1 MAKVVVVHGIGKQYL
16 GPHTL
21 HGGVAPALLDGLR
34 AAGAPEIGVADVE
47 VAYYGHWFRPQGASV
62 KSDGYA
68 WTHRD
73 VTDGFETEL
82 LMALWQE
89 AARIAPGR
97 VPPPAP
103 AQTTKAA
110 TPQTV
115 QRALHAI
122 SRLLPTHFTER
133 FLIGILKQVRLYL
146 TDDDTRAR
154 VQRSIADAVTDDTRV
169 LVAHSLGSVI
179 AYEALCA
186 HPEWPVRALV
196 TLGSPLGIPRLVLD
210 RLRPSATW
218 PPGLRD
224 WTNICDRADVVAL
237 TKQLAPLFKA
247 PSGGTV
253 VDVLIDNGSHAHDL
267 VPHLTAAPTGAAVAA
282 GLLP

>member
-21 HGGVAPALLDGLR
+21 HGGVAPALLDGMKV
-34 AAGAPEIGVADVE
+34 AGAPQLRPTDIE
-47 VAYYGHWFRPQGASV
+47 VAFYGHWFRPPGA
-62 KSDGYA
+62 KSDSHA
-68 WTHRD
+68 WTHHD

-82 LMALWQE
+82 LMAMWQE
-89 AARIAPGR
+89 AARIAPDR

-103 AQTTKAA
+103 AGTTKAA

-122 SRLLPTHFTER
+122 SRLLPSRFTDR
-133 FLIGILKQVRLYL
+133 FLIGILKQVRHYL
-146 TDDDTRAR
+146 TDDETRAR
-154 VQRSIADAVTDDTRV
+154 VQRSVAESVTDDTRV

-237 TKQLAPLFKA
+237 TKQLSPLFTTPDGQA
-247 PSGGTV
+247 V